1 MQDHG
6 PGQPRWRIALWT
18 LLVEAVCLATVL
30 ALPGFLL
37 LLGSSGC
44 MSPGFSD
51 QTEPQMYDPAEWV
64 GGLVL
69 ACVLMVSAVMALR
82 LLFAGERGDH
92 GRVRWL
98 RVQLLVQL
106 GLVVTI
112 VTLVLLLRAQHGI
125 DHCYPRR

>member
-44 MSPGFSD
+44 MSPGVSD
-51 QTEPQMYDPAEWV
+51 QTEPQMSALPAPARPGSDET
-64 GGLVL
+64 
-69 ACVLMVSAVMALR
+69 S
-82 LLFAGERGDH
+82 
-92 GRVRWL
+92 
-98 RVQLLVQL
+98 
-106 GLVVTI
+106 
-112 VTLVLLLRAQHGI
+112 
-125 DHCYPRR
+125 